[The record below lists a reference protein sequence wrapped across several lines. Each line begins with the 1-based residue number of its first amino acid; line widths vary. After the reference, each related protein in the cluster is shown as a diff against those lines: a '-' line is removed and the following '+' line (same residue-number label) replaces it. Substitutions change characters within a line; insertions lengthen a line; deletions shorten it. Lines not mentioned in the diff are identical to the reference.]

1 MKKMFKKLVAVML
14 AATLVISLAGC
25 SGSDENSKK
34 KQATDAFNDTATK
47 FNKVAT
53 LINENAGVIDD
64 DTISTFQ
71 EMSSVLSEYTE
82 LLSQDDVLDD
92 AKYDEMIE
100 WFASVKSWTKEAEA
114 SINDM
119 INAANA
125 STAQDGTV
133 EAVETTG
140 SDENVADGSI
150 PAVLSNYEAYAI
162 EDLTWS
168 CWELNGGYADGV
180 EMNEAAVEQLKE
192 QLGGSF
198 EIRFYE
204 NNVVSVYSNGN
215 EAEGAYELLEDDY
228 VVHMVFDNA
237 EFYGIMTQSGDDVI
251 YVISNVTSP
260 DIALYLTYFEEG

>member
-34 KQATDAFNDTATK
+34 KQATDAFNDTVTE

-53 LINENAGVIDD
+53 LVNENAGVIDD
-64 DTISTFQ
+64 DTISTFK

-82 LLSQDDVLDD
+82 LLSKDDVLDD
-92 AKYDEMIE
+92 AKYDEMID
-100 WFASVKSWTKEAEA
+100 WFASVKSWTKEAET

-119 INAANA
+119 INAANE

-140 SDENVADGSI
+140 SDENAADGGI
-150 PAVLSNYEAYAI
+150 PAVLSNYDAYAI
-162 EDLTWS
+162 EDLAWS

-180 EMNEAAVEQLKE
+180 EMNDAAVEQLKE

-198 EIRFYE
+198 EVRFLE
-204 NNVVSVYSNGN
+204 NNTVSVYSNGN
-215 EAEGAYELLEDDY
+215 EAEGTYELLEDDY
-228 VVHMVFDNA
+228 LVHMVFDNA

-251 YVISNVTSP
+251 YIISNVTSP

>member
-1 MKKMFKKLVAVML
+1 MKKMLKKIAAVML
-14 AATLVISLAGC
+14 AATLVIGLAGC
-25 SGSDENSKK
+25 NGSDENSKK
-34 KQATDAFNDTATK
+34 KQATDAFNDTAAE

-53 LINENAGVIDD
+53 LVNENAAVIDD
-64 DTISTFQ
+64 DMISTFQ

-82 LLSQDDVLDD
+82 LLSQDTVLDD

-100 WFASVKSWTKEAEA
+100 WFASVDSWTKEAET

-125 STAQDGTV
+125 STV
-133 EAVETTG
+133 EDVGTTG
-140 SDENVADGSI
+140 SDENVEDGGI

-180 EMNEAAVEQLKE
+180 EMNEAAVEKIKE

-204 NNVVSVYSNGN
+204 NNVVSAYSNGN
-215 EAEGAYELLEDDY
+215 EAEGTYELLEDDY

>member
-1 MKKMFKKLVAVML
+1 MKKMLKKIAAVML

-25 SGSDENSKK
+25 NGSDENSKK
-34 KQATDAFNDTATK
+34 KQATDAFNDTAAE

-53 LINENAGVIDD
+53 LVNENAAVIDD
-64 DTISTFQ
+64 DMISTFQ

-82 LLSQDDVLDD
+82 LLSQDTVLDD

-100 WFASVKSWTKEAEA
+100 WFASVDSWTKEAET

-125 STAQDGTV
+125 STV
-133 EAVETTG
+133 EDVGTTG
-140 SDENVADGSI
+140 SDENVEDGGI

-180 EMNEAAVEQLKE
+180 EMNEAAVEKIKE

-215 EAEGAYELLEDDY
+215 EAEGTYELLEDDY

>member
-1 MKKMFKKLVAVML
+1 
-14 AATLVISLAGC
+14 
-25 SGSDENSKK
+25 
-34 KQATDAFNDTATK
+34 
-47 FNKVAT
+47 
-53 LINENAGVIDD
+53 
-64 DTISTFQ
+64 
-71 EMSSVLSEYTE
+71 MSSVLSEYTE

-119 INAANA
+119 INAANE

-140 SDENVADGSI
+140 SDENVADGSM

>member
-1 MKKMFKKLVAVML
+1 MKKMLKKIAAVML

-25 SGSDENSKK
+25 NGSDENSKK
-34 KQATDAFNDTATK
+34 KQATDAFNDTAAE

-53 LINENAGVIDD
+53 LVNENAAVIDD
-64 DTISTFQ
+64 GMISTFQ

-82 LLSQDDVLDD
+82 LLSQDTVLDD

-100 WFASVKSWTKEAEA
+100 WFASVDSWTKEAEA
-114 SINDM
+114 AINDM

-125 STAQDGTV
+125 STV
-133 EAVETTG
+133 EDVETTG
-140 SDENVADGSI
+140 SDENVEDGGI
-150 PAVLSNYEAYAI
+150 PAVLSNYEAYAV

-180 EMNEAAVEQLKE
+180 EMNEAAVEKVKE

-215 EAEGAYELLEDDY
+215 EAEGTYELLEDDY

>member
-1 MKKMFKKLVAVML
+1 MQKMLKKIAAVML

-25 SGSDENSKK
+25 NGSDENSKK
-34 KQATDAFNDTATK
+34 KQATDAFNDTAAE

-53 LINENAGVIDD
+53 LVNENAAVIDD
-64 DTISTFQ
+64 DMISTFQ

-82 LLSQDDVLDD
+82 LLSQDTVLDD

-100 WFASVKSWTKEAEA
+100 WFASVDSWTKEAET

-125 STAQDGTV
+125 STV
-133 EAVETTG
+133 EDVGTTG
-140 SDENVADGSI
+140 SDENVEDGGI

-180 EMNEAAVEQLKE
+180 EMNEAAVEKIKE

-215 EAEGAYELLEDDY
+215 EAEGTYELLEDDY

>member
-34 KQATDAFNDTATK
+34 KQATDAFNDTATE

-100 WFASVKSWTKEAEA
+100 WFASVKSWTKEAEYLLYFPTTRHMRLRISHGHA
-114 SINDM
+114 GSLTEDM
-119 INAANA
+119 RM
-125 STAQDGTV
+125 
-133 EAVETTG
+133 
-140 SDENVADGSI
+140 
-150 PAVLSNYEAYAI
+150 
-162 EDLTWS
+162 
-168 CWELNGGYADGV
+168 EL
-180 EMNEAAVEQLKE
+180 
-192 QLGGSF
+192 
-198 EIRFYE
+198 R
-204 NNVVSVYSNGN
+204 
-215 EAEGAYELLEDDY
+215 
-228 VVHMVFDNA
+228 
-237 EFYGIMTQSGDDVI
+237 
-251 YVISNVTSP
+251 
-260 DIALYLTYFEEG
+260 

>member
-1 MKKMFKKLVAVML
+1 
-14 AATLVISLAGC
+14 
-25 SGSDENSKK
+25 
-34 KQATDAFNDTATK
+34 
-47 FNKVAT
+47 
-53 LINENAGVIDD
+53 
-64 DTISTFQ
+64 
-71 EMSSVLSEYTE
+71 
-82 LLSQDDVLDD
+82 
-92 AKYDEMIE
+92 
-100 WFASVKSWTKEAEA
+100 
-114 SINDM
+114 M
-119 INAANA
+119 INAANT
-125 STAQDGTV
+125 STV
-133 EAVETTG
+133 EDVETTG
-140 SDENVADGSI
+140 SDENVADGGV

-180 EMNEAAVEQLKE
+180 EMNEAAVEKLKE

-198 EIRFYE
+198 EIRFDE

-215 EAEGAYELLEDDY
+215 EAEGTYELLEDDY